1 MKNQSLTKSELQV
14 MNILWE
20 IGRGAS
26 VADVLEHYDE
36 PRPAYTTVATFLK
49 ILEQKGFV
57 EHRKGQGKLLVYSPL
72 MTRERYK
79 RQVMK
84 DVKDTF
90 FGGSLTSLISF
101 FAKEEKLSEEEIG
114 EILRIIQRKP
124 DSFL

>member
-1 MKNQSLTKSELQV
+1 